1 MKRLARAIVVTLGVG
16 CGWPL
21 AASAADYL
29 LFTPG
34 AVEGEPTAPEPGA
47 GVLVQRLTIKK
58 GDTLRRLARKYSGKA
73 SYYPQILLFNKIP
86 NPDLIYA
93 GSTILVPMKR
103 GKVKAVAAPAPSR
116 PVVKES
122 VAPAPREKATGDAAQ
137 QYRRKAAAPGEKA
150 AVPSGTTPVPKA
162 TAEQSLYAK
171 AIGEYKKGH
180 YQQALQSFTRFIAQY
195 PDSPLAPDAAL
206 YRAEC
211 LFNLSNQ

>member
-1 MKRLARAIVVTLGVG
+1 MKRLARALVVTLGVG
-16 CGWPL
+16 CVPPL
-21 AASAADYL
+21 AAVAADYL

-34 AVEGEPTAPEPGA
+34 AVEGEPTAPVPGE

-58 GDTLRRLARKYSGKA
+58 GDTLSRLARKYSSKA
-73 SYYPQILLFNKIP
+73 SYYPQILLFNNIP
-86 NPDLIYA
+86 DPNLIYA
-93 GSTILVPMKR
+93 GSTILVPVKKS
-103 GKVKAVAAPAPSR
+103 KVARKAKTKAIPVQAPPQ

-122 VAPAPREKATGDAAQ
+122 GTTEPRELTPKK
-137 QYRRKAAAPGEKA
+137 RVEAPGTKA
-150 AVPSGTTPVPKA
+150 SAPTRQV

-180 YQQALQSFTRFIAQY
+180 YQQALHGFTRFIAQF
-195 PDSPLAPDAAL
+195 PDSPLVPDASL